1 MKTKVFLAIVAAAA
15 LPLTGFAAETSDGAK
30 NNQDGELNKLLT
42 EMNSAP
48 TDQKVSAIITLLNK
62 LVERETTPEQA
73 QQAATPMKD
82 QGMCKCCDM
91 MKNDQ
96 SGQQGEHSHH

>member
-1 MKTKVFLAIVAAAA
+1 MKTKAFLAIVAAAA
-15 LPLTGFAAETSDGAK
+15 LPLAGFAAETSDSAK
-30 NNQDGELNKLLT
+30 NNRNAELNRLLT

-62 LVERETTPEQA
+62 LVERETTPEQT

>member
-1 MKTKVFLAIVAAAA
+1 MKTKVFLAIAAAAA
-15 LPLTGFAAETSDGAK
+15 LPLAGFAAETSDSGKDSRDA
-30 NNQDGELNKLLT
+30 ELNKLLT
-42 EMNSAP
+42 EMNNAP